1 MYSIEE
7 LKKKYDE
14 GTYKIIGAAM
24 EVHRHLGCGF
34 LEAVYGDALAIE
46 FASRNIPFEREKLIN
61 IKYKDTTLEHYYVAD
76 FVCYD
81 SIIVELK
88 AVTELNKTFE
98 AQVLNYLNAT
108 GYESGLLI
116 NFGELSLKHHRIFN
130 STNNKS
136 VKSV

>member
-14 GTYKIIGAAM
+14 ETYKIIGAAM

-46 FASRNIPFEREKLIN
+46 FTNRNIPFEREKLIN

-88 AVTELNKTFE
+88 AVTESSMQQK
-98 AQVLNYLNAT
+98 
-108 GYESGLLI
+108 I
-116 NFGELSLKHHRIFN
+116 NL
-130 STNNKS
+130 
-136 VKSV
+136 